1 MSLQPPVPENVESA
15 DPILELRNLHAAY
28 YGGMQILQGLDLKV
42 REGSITGVVGPNGA
56 GKSTALK
63 VVFGFLEP
71 TLGDV
76 ILDGERINNCAAHEL
91 ISRRVAYV
99 PQNRSVCE
107 ELTVEDNLKLA
118 CWPFRKDRF
127 RIARAV
133 DRACEMFPVLAEKFK
148 ARAETLSGG
157 QQRLL
162 ELARALVQDPK
173 LILLDEPT
181 AMIAPR
187 ISREI
192 YRFLSTLPDLGITVL
207 LVDQNVRQCAA
218 VSDYLY
224 VLELGRTR
232 AQGNRAQFHDDEQ
245 LRAMIADWL
254 DYELD

>member
-1 MSLQPPVPENVESA
+1 M
-15 DPILELRNLHAAY
+15 
-28 YGGMQILQGLDLKV
+28 
-42 REGSITGVVGPNGA
+42 
-56 GKSTALK
+56 
-63 VVFGFLEP
+63 
-71 TLGDV
+71 
-76 ILDGERINNCAAHEL
+76 
-91 ISRRVAYV
+91 

-107 ELTVEDNLKLA
+107 ELSVEDNLKLA
-118 CWPFRKDRF
+118 CWPFRRDRP

-133 DRACEMFPVLAEKFK
+133 DRACEMFPVLAEKLG

-162 ELARALVQDPK
+162 ELARALVQEPK

-192 YRFLSTLPDLGITVL
+192 YRFLTTLPDLGITVL

-224 VLELGRTR
+224 VAGFGSNPGTGQPGAVSRRR
-232 AQGNRAQFHDDEQ
+232 AVEGDDRRLAG
-245 LRAMIADWL
+245 LRARLAGASKVRSVRRLPCKDRPAWRKAGTL
-254 DYELD
+254 RSD